1 MSDYYASK
9 VIAYAKSQIG
19 YHEKASNAQLEDN
32 TANSGDQNWN
42 KYAAYIDKN
51 FPDFYNY
58 PKNIGIRG
66 EWCDIF
72 VDACML
78 HSFGEAGAL
87 YVTCQPK
94 KSAGAG
100 CYYSAQ
106 YYKQANRWFTSSP
119 KVGDQIFFGDY
130 DHTGLIVDIAGGVIT
145 TVEGN
150 KNNQVAECK
159 YVVNHPY
166 IKGFGRPRY
175 DAEPKTE
182 TPTPT
187 TKPAEQKP
195 AAVTEYKIKSGD
207 TLSGIAEKYKTT
219 VDELVK
225 LNGIQN
231 PNLIIA
237 GQTLK
242 IPTAEAG
249 PKTYTYKIQPGDT
262 LTAIAKKYGTTVSA
276 IVKENGIKNKNLI
289 IAGDTLSITV

>member
-106 YYKQANRWFTSSP
+106 YYKQANRWYTSSP

-195 AAVTEYKIKSGD
+195 ETKPQAVTEYKIKSGD
-207 TLSGIAEKYKTT
+207 TLGSIARRYH
-219 VDELVK
+219 V
-225 LNGIQN
+225 
-231 PNLIIA
+231 
-237 GQTLK
+237 
-242 IPTAEAG
+242 
-249 PKTYTYKIQPGDT
+249 
-262 LTAIAKKYGTTVSA
+262 TVS
-276 IVKENGIKNKNLI
+276 NLKKWNNLRSDSI
-289 IAGDTLSITV
+289 RAGRYLTIYQ